1 MFLTRRSLL
10 KITAGVFAFA
20 VLPVKRS
27 DACTN
32 HDRFGWNRRV
42 LRAEQR
48 GETARSIYYK
58 KHQMARYRPY
68 VQTASM

>member
-20 VLPVKRS
+20 VLPARRLQS
-27 DACTN
+27 CTP
-32 HDRFGWNRRV
+32 HPRFGWNRRL
-42 LRAEQR
+42 LRAEER
-48 GETARSIYYK
+48 GETTRSIYYK